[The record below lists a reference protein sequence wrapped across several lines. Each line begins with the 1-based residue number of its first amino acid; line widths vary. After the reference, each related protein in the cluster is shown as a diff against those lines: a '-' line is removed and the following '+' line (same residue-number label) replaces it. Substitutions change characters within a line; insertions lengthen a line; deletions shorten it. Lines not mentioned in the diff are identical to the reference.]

1 MVGFCE
7 EVRED
12 IVYRDSFA
20 SKTLCLLP
28 QEVEVRKTCRVPGSL
43 KGLYVNFKKFDN
55 MLYRDIYSGHS
66 PPGGEFLCPN

>member
-12 IVYRDSFA
+12 IVYRDAFA

-43 KGLYVNFKKFDN
+43 KGLYVKFKKFDN
-55 MLYRDIYSGHS
+55 MLY
-66 PPGGEFLCPN
+66 